1 MMLLGVFAKVG
12 KTLFIDFWV
21 ILKPGNGIHDCVVY
35 PFDVNNLWGIFL

>member
-1 MMLLGVFAKVG
+1 MVLGGYGKVG

-21 ILKPGNGIHDCVVY
+21 ILKLGNSIHNCIVY